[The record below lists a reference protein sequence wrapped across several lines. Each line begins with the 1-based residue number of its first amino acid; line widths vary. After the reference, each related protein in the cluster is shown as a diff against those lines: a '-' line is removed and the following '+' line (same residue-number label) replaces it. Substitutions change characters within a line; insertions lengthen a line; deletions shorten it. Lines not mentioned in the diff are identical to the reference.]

1 MEQQVYSLEGTAQ
14 QLLAELERAHAQDK
28 VAERQIA
35 LWRSVAG
42 AGGALLLGGI
52 VTIAFLTVLALVVI
66 VLGVGLGVLGLV
78 MASRKRRFDLD
89 DRKLGAARRVISVL
103 QADIPVSWPLG
114 LTLDLR
120 PYTEAGPPVEDCG
133 DARRRWEQTWLELR
147 SNLADGCSVVA
158 LLRDEVSRKEKSKR
172 KGTRVVERFASE
184 ATIRLRLAR
193 QYGEAEALVARLQ
206 STPPVHGWSIRSCRG
221 QGRALWLTVATPP
234 GSRTTYRGSTG
245 GDTSSLADG
254 DTLLQALHWVYGAI
268 GAGRRAA

>member
-254 DTLLQALHWVYGAI
+254 DTLLQALHWAYGAI